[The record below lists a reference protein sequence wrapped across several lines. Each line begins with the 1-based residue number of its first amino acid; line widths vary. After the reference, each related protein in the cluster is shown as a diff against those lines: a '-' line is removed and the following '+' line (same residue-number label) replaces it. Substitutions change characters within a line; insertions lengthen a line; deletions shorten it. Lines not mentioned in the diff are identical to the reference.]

1 MEASLGQPEGLIA
14 CTGLS
19 GTCLVKGY
27 PYSPSHVGT
36 VSGQSVLLCWYPGTV
51 RIIWAAHTGVH
62 QAFQDNAL
70 AAVPEIPHLHSPD
83 EYTLEIVFTLR
94 AASIGAAPVV
104 CKLHSRRARLSGS
117 H

>member
-27 PYSPSHVGT
+27 AYSPSHAGT
-36 VSGQSVLLCWYPGTV
+36 VSGQSVLLCCYPGTV
-51 RIIWAAHTGVH
+51 RIIWAAHAGVH

-70 AAVPEIPHLHSPD
+70 AALPEIPHLHGPD
-83 EYTLEIVFTLR
+83 EYTLEIVVRF
-94 AASIGAAPVV
+94 
-104 CKLHSRRARLSGS
+104 KLLPLEQL
-117 H
+117 